1 MPNTKSAIR
10 RVKRVKKQ
18 SLVNKLR
25 RSRYRLA
32 IKKINKLIEK
42 KDLQAIKKFYPKF
55 QSELMR
61 IAKTGVVKRE
71 NASRKI
77 ARISKKIKKINKLI
91 EKKDTKEINKF
102 FPIFQSELMKIAKTG
117 VVKKENASRKI
128 ARVSKKIKK
137 INK

>member
-18 SLVNKLR
+18 SLVNRLR

-42 KDLQAIKKFYPKF
+42 KDLQSIKKFYPKF
-55 QSELMR
+55 QSELMK

-77 ARISKKIKKINKLI
+77 ARISKKNKKN
-91 EKKDTKEINKF
+91 
-102 FPIFQSELMKIAKTG
+102 Q
-117 VVKKENASRKI
+117 
-128 ARVSKKIKK
+128 
-137 INK
+137 

>member
-42 KDLQAIKKFYPKF
+42 KDLKAIKKFYPNF

-71 NASRKI
+71 NASTKI
-77 ARISKKIKKINKLI
+77 SRNSRKIKKINK
-91 EKKDTKEINKF
+91 
-102 FPIFQSELMKIAKTG
+102 
-117 VVKKENASRKI
+117 
-128 ARVSKKIKK
+128 
-137 INK
+137 

>member
-42 KDLQAIKKFYPKF
+42 KDLQSIKKFYPK
-55 QSELMR
+55 
-61 IAKTGVVKRE
+61 
-71 NASRKI
+71 
-77 ARISKKIKKINKLI
+77 
-91 EKKDTKEINKF
+91 
-102 FPIFQSELMKIAKTG
+102 FQSELMKIAKTG
-117 VVKKENASRKI
+117 VVKKQNASRKI
-128 ARVSKKIKK
+128 SRIFKRIKN

>member
-10 RVKRVKKQ
+10 RVKRVKRQ

-25 RSRYRLA
+25 RSRYKLA
-32 IKKINKLIEK
+32 
-42 KDLQAIKKFYPKF
+42 
-55 QSELMR
+55 
-61 IAKTGVVKRE
+61 
-71 NASRKI
+71 
-77 ARISKKIKKINKLI
+77 IKKINKLI

-102 FPIFQSELMKIAKTG
+102 FPTFQSELMKIAKTG
-117 VVKKENASRKI
+117 VVKKENLSRKI

>member
-10 RVKRVKKQ
+10 RVKRVKRQ

-25 RSRYRLA
+25 RSRYKLA
-32 IKKINKLIEK
+32 IKKMNKLLEK
-42 KDLQAIKKFYPKF
+42 KDIQGINKFFPSF

-77 ARISKKIKKINKLI
+77 ARISKKINKINK
-91 EKKDTKEINKF
+91 
-102 FPIFQSELMKIAKTG
+102 
-117 VVKKENASRKI
+117 
-128 ARVSKKIKK
+128 
-137 INK
+137 

>member
-18 SLVNKLR
+18 SLVNRLR

-42 KDLQAIKKFYPKF
+42 KDLQSIKKFYPKF
-55 QSELMR
+55 QSELMK

-77 ARISKKIKKINKLI
+77 ARISKKIKKINK
-91 EKKDTKEINKF
+91 
-102 FPIFQSELMKIAKTG
+102 
-117 VVKKENASRKI
+117 
-128 ARVSKKIKK
+128 
-137 INK
+137 

>member
-10 RVKRVKKQ
+10 RVKRVKRQ

-25 RSRYRLA
+25 RSRYKLA
-32 IKKINKLIEK
+32 
-42 KDLQAIKKFYPKF
+42 
-55 QSELMR
+55 
-61 IAKTGVVKRE
+61 
-71 NASRKI
+71 
-77 ARISKKIKKINKLI
+77 IKKINKLI

-102 FPIFQSELMKIAKTG
+102 FPTFQSELMKIAKTG
-117 VVKKENASRKI
+117 VVKKENVSRKI

>member
-32 IKKINKLIEK
+32 VKKMNKLIEK
-42 KDLQAIKKFYPKF
+42 RDLQGIKKFYPKF

-61 IAKTGVVKRE
+61 IAKTGVVKKE
-71 NASRKI
+71 NAARKI
-77 ARISKKIKKINKLI
+77 SRISIKIKKINK
-91 EKKDTKEINKF
+91 
-102 FPIFQSELMKIAKTG
+102 
-117 VVKKENASRKI
+117 
-128 ARVSKKIKK
+128 
-137 INK
+137 

>member
-42 KDLQAIKKFYPKF
+42 KDLQSIKKFYPKF

-77 ARISKKIKKINKLI
+77 ARISKKIKKINK
-91 EKKDTKEINKF
+91 
-102 FPIFQSELMKIAKTG
+102 
-117 VVKKENASRKI
+117 
-128 ARVSKKIKK
+128 
-137 INK
+137 

>member
-10 RVKRVKKQ
+10 RVNRVKKQ

-25 RSRYRLA
+25 RSRYRIA

-42 KDLQAIKKFYPKF
+42 KDLKSINKFYP
-55 QSELMR
+55 E
-61 IAKTGVVKRE
+61 
-71 NASRKI
+71 
-77 ARISKKIKKINKLI
+77 
-91 EKKDTKEINKF
+91 
-102 FPIFQSELMKIAKTG
+102 FQSELMKIAKTG

-128 ARVSKKIKK
+128 ARISKKIKK

>member
-10 RVKRVKKQ
+10 RVKRVKRQ

-25 RSRYRLA
+25 RSRYKLA

-42 KDLQAIKKFYPKF
+42 KDI
-55 QSELMR
+55 
-61 IAKTGVVKRE
+61 
-71 NASRKI
+71 
-77 ARISKKIKKINKLI
+77 
-91 EKKDTKEINKF
+91 KEINKF
-102 FPIFQSELMKIAKTG
+102 FPTFQSELMKIAKTG
-117 VVKKENASRKI
+117 VVNKKNASRKI

>member
-10 RVKRVKKQ
+10 RVKRVKRQ

-25 RSRYRLA
+25 RSRYKLA

-42 KDLQAIKKFYPKF
+42 KD
-55 QSELMR
+55 
-61 IAKTGVVKRE
+61 
-71 NASRKI
+71 N
-77 ARISKKIKKINKLI
+77 
-91 EKKDTKEINKF
+91 KEINKF
-102 FPIFQSELMKIAKTG
+102 FPTFQSELMKIAKTG